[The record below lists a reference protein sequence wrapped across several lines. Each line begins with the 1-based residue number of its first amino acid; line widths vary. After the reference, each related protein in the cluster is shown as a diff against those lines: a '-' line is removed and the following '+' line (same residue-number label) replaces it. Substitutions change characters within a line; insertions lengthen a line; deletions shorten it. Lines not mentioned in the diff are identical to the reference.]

1 MEVNIEAPVTGASVL
16 ERQMRVRIPAER
28 VSKAVDQRLREI
40 SQRAK
45 LPGFRPGKAPFKVL
59 QQQYGANARMDAVT
73 DLVQRSYPE
82 ALSQVGVR
90 PAGQPHID
98 VTAEKPGEPLEYVAR
113 FEVFPEIQLS
123 GLDSLEIEQPV
134 VEVTEADVDRL
145 IQNLRRGR
153 RTLNIVERSAA
164 KGDVIKLD
172 FDGKLDGESFQGGKG
187 DDVEIELGVGQ
198 FLPDLENG
206 IVGHSAGES
215 FDVQVNFPED
225 YRAENLRGKTAQ
237 FAVTLKQV
245 QESLLPAVEDPE
257 FLKAHSVET
266 VEALIAKGREAL
278 EGERGKAIQRRQKNQ
293 VMEQLAAKNPIEVPK
308 SLIEQEI
315 PQMRQQ
321 AAGRMNMQN
330 MPAEKLAELL
340 PAQLFEAGASRKVAL
355 GLLLGEV
362 IKLKQ
367 IKLDPERVEQALD
380 TMARDFEQ
388 PEQVKAYY
396 RSRPEMLEGIRA
408 MTLEDQVVEDLL
420 AGARKLDKPMTLE
433 QLLNPQAAA

>member
-1 MEVNIEAPVTGASVL
+1 MEVNIEAPVSGGSAL
-16 ERQMRVRIPAER
+16 QRQMRVRIPAER
-28 VSKAVDQRLREI
+28 VTKAVDQRLREM

-45 LPGFRPGKAPFKVL
+45 LPGFRPGKAPFKVI

-73 DLVQRSYPE
+73 ELVQRSYPE
-82 ALSQVGVR
+82 ALVQIGVR
-90 PAGQPHID
+90 PAGQPQID
-98 VTAEKPGEPLEYVAR
+98 VTAETPGEPLEYIAR

-123 GLDSLEIEQPV
+123 GLDSLEIDQPV
-134 VEVTEADVDRL
+134 VEVTDADVDRL

-153 RTLNIVERSAA
+153 RSLNVVQRAAA

-172 FDGKLDGESFQGGKG
+172 FDGKLEGESFQGGKG
-187 DDVEIELGVGQ
+187 EDVEIELGAGQ

-206 IVGHSAGES
+206 IVGHSAGDS
-215 FDVQVNFPED
+215 FEVPVNFPED

-237 FAVTLKQV
+237 FSVSLKQV
-245 QESLLPAVEDPE
+245 QEALLPAVEDAE
-257 FLKAHSVET
+257 FLKAHSVES
-266 VEALIAKGREAL
+266 VDALTAKAREAL
-278 EGERGKAIQRRQKNQ
+278 EAERTKAIQRRQKNQ

-330 MPAEKLAELL
+330 MPPEKLAELL

-367 IKLDPERVEQALD
+367 IKLNPELVEKALD

-408 MTLEDQVVEDLL
+408 MTLEDQVVEGLL
-420 AGARKLDKPMTLE
+420 ADARKLDKPMTLD